1 MGEPLGSATHIL
13 AGLFNS
19 ITKSCRKICLDT
31 LKMTKQNKFLK
42 ESPTSEDVLFGE
54 DLDAVLAGINTLQ
67 LNYYNNRSSY
77 SLVSTQ
83 PF

>member
-1 MGEPLGSATHIL
+1 MGEPLGSATRIL

-31 LKMTKQNKFLK
+31 LKVTEQNKFLK

-54 DLDAVLAGINTLQ
+54 DLKMPSLQ
-67 LNYYNNRSSY
+67 ELTHYNCIFTIIG
-77 SLVSTQ
+77 VVIH
-83 PF
+83 